1 MVTTDR
7 LSARRGGIRELVDL
21 ICALTAERVSQP
33 AKAEASRCMLDTVVG
48 AVGGLEIDAARAAR
62 SWVLADFGGGRA
74 SVWWSG
80 TRRPVAAAAFANSAS
95 ASALDVDDGHPAAPG
110 HPGAGIV
117 PAVVAAAEAVAASRD
132 ELLAALAIGYEV
144 AIRVGAARR
153 IEDSGTS
160 GHWCGQGAAAAIG
173 WLRGVSR
180 EHLAHALAITTA
192 QRPLVLVNDGPPN
205 NANGIKE
212 GIPWATFVGATAV
225 ELALAGMSGPLD
237 ALDDQMYDQRL
248 LLDGWGDRYYIET
261 ITRKPYA
268 CCRWFHPAID
278 GLLDLQATHGVQP
291 ADILS
296 VRVATFHDATAQHN
310 QEDPRSPEEAQYS
323 LPFCLAVAAHH
334 GGSGLLPLEH
344 AMLGDGQLV
353 EFARR
358 VRWVVDP
365 SLEAAY
371 REDRA
376 NRGATVTLETTRG
389 TFEHRV
395 DAAQG
400 AVEYPMREPA
410 ITFKLEALAA
420 GTLRPDQQQRLIERL
435 LGDETDARQIG
446 DVLRPPC
453 S

>member
-1 MVTTDR
+1 
-7 LSARRGGIRELVDL
+7 
-21 ICALTAERVSQP
+21 VSQP
-33 AKAEASRCMLDTVVG
+33 AKAEASRCLLDTVVG

-62 SWVLADFGGGRA
+62 SWVLTDFGAGRA

-80 TRRPVAAAAFANSAS
+80 ARRPVAAAAFANSAS

-117 PAVVAAAEAVAASRD
+117 PAVVGAAEAVSASRD

-153 IEDSGTS
+153 IEDTGTS

-173 WLRGVSR
+173 WLRRVAR
-180 EHLAHALAITTA
+180 EQMEHALAITTA
-192 QRPLVLVNDGPPN
+192 QRPLVLVDDGPPA

-225 ELALAGMSGPLD
+225 ELAVAGMTGPLD
-237 ALDDQMYDQRL
+237 ALNDEMYDQRL

-278 GLLDLQATHGVQP
+278 GLLHLQATHDVQP
-291 ADILS
+291 ADVLS
-296 VRVATFHDATAQHN
+296 VRVATFRDAAAQHN
-310 QEDPRSPEEAQYS
+310 HQDPRSPEEAQYS

-334 GGSGLLPLEH
+334 GGAGLLPLDP

-358 VRWVVDP
+358 VTWVVDP
-365 SLEAAY
+365 ALEAAY
-371 REDRA
+371 RRDRA
-376 NRGATVTLETTRG
+376 NRRATLTLETSRG

-400 AVEYPMREPA
+400 AVEHPLREPA
-410 ITFKLEALAA
+410 IAAKLQALAA
-420 GTLRPDQQQRLIERL
+420 GALRPDRQQRLLERL
-435 LGDETDARQIG
+435 SSDETDAQQIG
-446 DVLRPPC
+446 DLLRPPFIEA
-453 S
+453 